1 MPTEWQ
7 RRNPTRRSA
16 RAPWP
21 PAVVTYR
28 MELTELKTNFPGDA
42 QQDRHFTPAGGEARD
57 PAVLPMIRHTRS
69 RHDRRESAEVMGRA
83 CELSVR
89 S

>member
-1 MPTEWQ
+1 
-7 RRNPTRRSA
+7 
-16 RAPWP
+16 
-21 PAVVTYR
+21 

-69 RHDRRESAEVMGRA
+69 RHDRPDSAEVMGRA